1 MKTIIRNFL
10 SVLRRFRMA
19 MILNV
24 AGLAVAFAAFIVILI
39 QVNFERNFDRC
50 YPTSGRIF
58 RVDLNR
64 TGGFGTILP
73 RGFIEAVIPSS
84 PHIEAGTLVTPNFGM
99 GGVYL
104 SVERNGERFGFKE
117 IVTTCHPTLPKI
129 FGFTILEGDIDC
141 LKDPEKVI
149 IPKSLANKL
158 YGEGSVIGKPLLAE
172 EGIWT
177 KEATSFTV
185 GAVYKDLP
193 ANTQLRNVIYTAIDP
208 GYMASNFMASN
219 WVCYLLLDDPASAA
233 DVADSFNRNFDFSK
247 IGSKEADQHI
257 SLVPLTDIY
266 YKNETQDGGTFRSG
280 NKEVTGLLFGIALLI
295 IIVAA
300 INFTNFSTALTPMR
314 IKSINTQKVLGSS
327 DALLRR
333 ALLAE
338 AAIVSMV
345 AWLLSLF
352 IVWGL
357 GSTEALPFVEADL
370 SLQANLPVILLSA
383 VIALLTGVI
392 AGIYPSYYITSFP
405 PALVLKG
412 SFGLSPSGRHL
423 RTALIGIQF
432 VVSIV
437 LIIGSSF
444 VRLQNSYMR
453 DFSLGFDKD
462 QVAIVELSGT
472 LYNEHHEIYVNRLKE
487 YPGIEDVAFA
497 REKVAAKDG
506 YNTNGANYKGKDFS
520 YFMIICSYNFLDVM
534 GIPILEGRDFS
545 KADELSS
552 EMAVVFNKSA
562 YVNMNMQ
569 AGDLLYEQQGRMI
582 GFSDEV
588 KFTSLRNGENNIA
601 FVVGNFGYPMPV
613 SYIRFKAGSDIR
625 AAVDHVRSTLKD
637 LDPSYPFNIEFYDQ
651 IFDQLYHK
659 EENLRS
665 LVTIFSIL
673 AIIISLV
680 GVFGLVVF
688 DTQYRRKE
696 IGIRKVHGA
705 TVGEILAMFN
715 KTYLRIVAICFVV
728 AAPIAWFGVKKWLES
743 FSYKTPVYW
752 WVFLIAL
759 LIVAGITMLTVT
771 FQNWKAANANP
782 VNSIKSE

>member
-10 SVLRRFRMA
+10 SVLRRFKMA
-19 MILNV
+19 AALNV

-58 RVDLNR
+58 RVDLN
-64 TGGFGTILP
+64 TPGTFGTILP
-73 RGFIEAVIPSS
+73 RGFIEAIIPSS
-84 PHIEAGTLVTPNFGM
+84 PHIEAGTLVTPNFGQ
-99 GGVYL
+99 GGAYL
-104 SVERNGERFGFKE
+104 SVEKNGERSGFKE
-117 IVTTCHPTLPKI
+117 IVTTCHPTLPKM
-129 FGFTILEGDIDC
+129 FGFTILEGDPDC

-149 IPKSLANKL
+149 IPESLAMKL
-158 YGEGSVIGKPLLAE
+158 FGEGSAVGKPLLAE
-172 EGIWT
+172 ETLWT
-177 KEATSFTV
+177 KSATNLTV

-208 GYMASNFMASN
+208 SYNVDNFEASN
-219 WVCYLLLDDPASAA
+219 WVCYLLLDDPATAD
-233 DVADSFNRNFDFSK
+233 DVADNFNKHFDFKK
-247 IGSKEADQHI
+247 IGKEEQSI
-257 SLVPLTDIY
+257 SLVPLTGIY
-266 YKNETQDGGTFRSG
+266 YRNETQDGGTFRSG
-280 NKEVTGLLFGIALLI
+280 NKEVSGLLFGIALLI

-300 INFTNFSTALTPMR
+300 INFTNFSTALTPLR

-333 ALLAE
+333 ALLSE
-338 AAIVSMV
+338 AAIISLV
-345 AWLLSLF
+345 AWLVSLF

-357 GSTEALPFVEADL
+357 GSTDALPFVEANLD
-370 SLQANLPVILLSA
+370 LQANWPVLLLSGA
-383 VIALLTGVI
+383 VALLTGLI
-392 AGIYPSYYITSFP
+392 AGVYPSYYITSFP

-412 SFGLSPSGRHL
+412 SFGLSPSGKNL

-444 VRLQNSYMR
+444 VRLQNNYMR
-453 DFSLGFDKD
+453 GFSLGFDKD
-462 QVAIVELSGT
+462 QVAIVELNRT
-472 LYNEHHEIYVNRLKE
+472 LYNKHHETYVNRLKE
-487 YPGIEDVAFA
+487 FSGIEDVAFA
-497 REKVAAKDG
+497 MEKVAAKDG
-506 YNTNGANYKGKDFS
+506 YNTNGANYKGNEFS
-520 YFMIICSYNFLDVM
+520 YFLIMCSSNFLDVM
-534 GIPILEGRDFS
+534 GIPVQEGRNFS
-545 KADELSS
+545 KADELSD
-552 EMAVVFNKSA
+552 EMSVIFNKSA
-562 YVNMNMQ
+562 HVNMDMQ
-569 AGDLLYEQQGRMI
+569 AGDWLYEKMGRMI

-588 KFTSLRNGENNIA
+588 KFTSLRNGDNNIA
-601 FVVGNFGYPMPV
+601 FAVGNFGYPMPV

-625 AAVDHVRSTLKD
+625 AGVDHVRNILKD

-651 IFDQLYHK
+651 IFDQLYRQ

-715 KTYLRIVAICFVV
+715 KAYLKIVAICFVI

-759 LIVAGITMLTVT
+759 LIVAGITLLTVT